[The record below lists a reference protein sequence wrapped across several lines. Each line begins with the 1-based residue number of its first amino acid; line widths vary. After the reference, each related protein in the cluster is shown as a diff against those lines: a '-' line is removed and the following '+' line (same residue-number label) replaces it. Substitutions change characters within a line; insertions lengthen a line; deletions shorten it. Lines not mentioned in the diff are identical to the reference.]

1 MAVEKKGDTKMKTAF
16 MHETAQMHAELCAAF
31 TDPTR
36 ILILYALN
44 EHPCYV
50 GELAQ
55 ELNLAHSTA
64 SRHLKVLR
72 ERGLV
77 VALRQGTVVQY
88 QLADPRLIQAL
99 DILRGV
105 LRDFTA
111 NRDRLIEDVDS

>member
-1 MAVEKKGDTKMKTAF
+1 MQTAF

-36 ILILYALN
+36 ILILYALDEQPRN
-44 EHPCYV
+44 V

-55 ELNLAHSTA
+55 ELNLTHSAA

-72 ERGLV
+72 ELGLV
-77 VALRQGTVVQY
+77 AAVRQGTVVQY

-99 DILRGV
+99 DILRG
-105 LRDFTA
+105 LQRDLSA
-111 NRDRLIEDVDS
+111 NRDDSIEDIDS